1 MQDKEKLL
9 EESVGVIKNLQIELE
24 NLQNSAQHSHEET
37 LNLSKQSEEKR
48 LKVDA
53 FLEEKTVVET
63 QIVADERQLDDLT
76 KKLKLLKTRF
86 ESDMNNLTSTHLN
99 VEKEKKTELE
109 EATVKLS
116 ELETRKKSVEMELTS
131 LEQKKAT
138 LQKEF
143 EGIEMKTSSLSANI
157 EKEEEKQ
164 RSSASRP
171 VFISKPPAFVA
182 PPKKEANRK
191 RNWNSDSSVE
201 EIPLSKWNRNYKK
214 VSFCWKKMNG
224 FCMSFIF
231 FVSFISAKRQT

>member
-9 EESVGVIKNLQIELE
+9 EESVAVIKNLQIELE

-53 FLEEKTVVET
+53 FLVEKTVVET
-63 QIVADERQLDDLT
+63 QIAADERQLDDLT

-164 RSSASRP
+164 RSSAQTSK
-171 VFISKPPAFVA
+171 SKPPAFEA

-214 VSFCWKKMNG
+214 VSFC
-224 FCMSFIF
+224 
-231 FVSFISAKRQT
+231 